1 MIDYRAPLDDIL
13 FAIEVGAE
21 AERLPGWDG
30 DLVRQMLG
38 EAARFVEAEVAP
50 LDPVA
55 DAVGAKLD
63 GGRVRLPPGFRAVY
77 AKYRE
82 GGWPGLTA
90 PEAFGGQNQ
99 PVIVYSALSEM
110 LAGSCA
116 ALHMVLALIQGTLR
130 TIAAHG
136 SADQKALWLPRLIS
150 GEWLTT
156 MCLSEPQAGSDLGL
170 CRTKAEPQADGS
182 WSISGG
188 KIFISGGD
196 HDLVDGIL
204 HLVLARTGGPELGT
218 KGLGL
223 FLCPSI
229 LPDGT
234 RNRVSVVRIEEKM
247 GLHGSPTC
255 QMAFD
260 GAKAEIVGA
269 PGEGLMRMFT
279 MMNALRVDVGIQ
291 GVAYAEIAR
300 QRAQAYAAERKQGR
314 GGDGA
319 TALINRHGDVRR
331 MLMAQSAFALACR
344 ALVYRTAVELDL
356 GQRPA
361 LVDFL
366 TPIGKTF
373 ASEAAIESAH
383 LAVQVHGGYGYLREY
398 RVEQILRDSRI
409 TAIYEGA
416 NGIHAMN
423 MAGRLVRQGNG
434 ACLTAFR
441 DDIGLAIAKAR
452 PESRDSLGFGLAQ
465 WEGAT
470 KAILARTD
478 PSLAA
483 ASYLR
488 LCGILAAGAALFR
501 LEAQAERAPNPER
514 LMAAALYWR
523 GFLMPETRLLAERVE
538 SLPDGNSL
546 PEKAFIT

>member
-1 MIDYRAPLDDIL
+1 
-13 FAIEVGAE
+13 GAE
-21 AERLPGWDG
+21 AQRLPGWEG
-30 DLVRQMLG
+30 DLVRHILG
-38 EAARFVEAEVAP
+38 EAARFVEGEVAP
-50 LDPVA
+50 LDTQG
-55 DAVGAKLD
+55 DLVGAKLVD
-63 GGRVRLPPGFRAVY
+63 GRVRLPPSFKKAYG
-77 AKYRE
+77 KYCE

-90 PEAFGGQNQ
+90 PETFGGQAM
-99 PVIVYSALSEM
+99 PLVLYSAVSEM
-110 LAGSCA
+110 LSGSCA

-130 TIAAHG
+130 TLDAHG
-136 SADQKALWLPRLIS
+136 SPAQKALWLPRLIS

-156 MCLSEPQAGSDLGL
+156 MCLSEPQAGSDLAL
-170 CRTKAEPQADGS
+170 CRAKAEPNPDGS

-196 HDLVDGIL
+196 HDLVGGIL

-229 LPDGT
+229 LEDGT

-291 GVAYAEIAR
+291 GVGYAEIAH
-300 QRAQAYAAERKQGR
+300 QRSLAYAAERKQGR
-314 GGDGA
+314 GPDGA
-319 TALINRHGDVRR
+319 TTTIIRHGDVRR
-331 MLMAQSAFALACR
+331 MLMAQSAQALASR
-344 ALVYRTAVELDL
+344 ALIYRTAVELEL

-373 ASEAAIESAH
+373 ASEGAIEAAN
-383 LAVQVHGGYGYLREY
+383 LAVQIHGGYGYLKEY

-416 NGIHAMN
+416 NGLHAMN
-423 MAGRLVRQGNG
+423 MATRMVRQGNG
-434 ACLTAFR
+434 ACVAAFR
-441 DDIGLAIAKAR
+441 DEIGLAIAVAL
-452 PESRDSLGFGLAQ
+452 PESRDSLRMGLAQ
-465 WEGAT
+465 WEKAT
-470 KAILARTD
+470 QAILARPD

-488 LCGILAAGAALFR
+488 LCGIVAAGAALFR
-501 LEAQAERAPNPER
+501 LEAKADEAPNPER
-514 LMAAALYWR
+514 LKAAALYWR
-523 GFLMPETRLLAERVE
+523 GYLMPETGLLAERAQ
-538 SLPDGNSL
+538 SLPDGLDL